1 MSQKAPLRLN
11 TRLEGARLVFDLVN
25 DSRAAASIVAHP
37 RYLVLEA
44 LNAHRQFLR
53 GEVSAIGLPTKA
65 DFIEV
70 KAGATLKA
78 AFGFD
83 LSHEQ
88 DTLTVGPWRFEALK
102 LPTEL
107 RVTYKSD
114 PVVPNLPSKLKKGFF
129 RGPLESGRLALTAH
143 DLSA

>member
-11 TRLEGARLVFDLVN
+11 ARLEGARLVFDLVN
-25 DSRAAASIVAHP
+25 GSKAAMSIVAHP

-44 LNAHRQFLR
+44 LNAQRQFQR
-53 GEVSAIGLPTKA
+53 GALSGTGLPAKG
-65 DFIEV
+65 DFMEA
-70 KAGATLKA
+70 KAGATLEGA
-78 AFGFD
+78 LSFE

-88 DTLTVGPWRFEALK
+88 GVLTVGPWRFEALP

-114 PVVPNLPSKLKKGFF
+114 PVVPNLPSKLKKGFM
-129 RGPLESGRLALTAH
+129 RGPLESGRVALSAG